1 MRLQRLGWSVAG
13 ILLFAGLA
21 LAADGPARLTAD
33 EAVAKLGRA
42 QYVFTAGRFAEAESV
57 ARDVALATDDPA
69 ALFGAID
76 VIALCRLSE
85 GDFDG
90 AAAAI
95 EGLKGSLAVPAI
107 QGHLDKWVTDIQAKR
122 TAHDQA
128 ISSLEAIVTAHL
140 GDETGADAA
149 YRIGETETFWARY
162 PQALAAFGRVV
173 SEFASSERALLARL
187 AMGDLQERAGRHAEA
202 DALYAEVIKRAP
214 NTLCAAQAVA
224 RTKAALVARGDAD
237 GAIRRM
243 NEIVNAH
250 PKTEAAARA
259 QFCLGEIHAVAGHT
273 IEAEAAFVCAA
284 REYPTSPVVREA
296 KDELAQMYYSL
307 VAATPGEQDLTA
319 ALESWRKAA
328 HVDPDPSRRAETL
341 YRVAAVCLNLAK
353 YDDARAAAEEILKDN
368 SPPYAKW
375 HDATRELI
383 ATTYY
388 REGKCAE
395 ALTRFQALLANC
407 YDTERQKALQTMVD
421 EIKRCIEQQ
430 RQEAASAK

>member
-13 ILLFAGLA
+13 VLLFAGLV
-21 LAADGPARLTAD
+21 LAADAPARLSTD
-33 EAVAKLGRA
+33 EAFAKLERA

-57 ARDVALATDDPA
+57 AREIALAADDPG
-69 ALFGAID
+69 ALSGAVD
-76 VIALCRLSE
+76 LIALCRLSE

-90 AAAAI
+90 ATKALEDPKASIANPTVQ
-95 EGLKGSLAVPAI
+95 AY
-107 QGHLDKWVTDIQAKR
+107 LDKRIADTQAKQA
-122 TAHDQA
+122 AHDQA
-128 ISSLEAIVTAHL
+128 ITSLEAIVTAHP

-173 SEFASSERALLARL
+173 SNYGSSSRALLARL

-202 DALYAEVIKRAP
+202 DALYAEVIERAP

-224 RTKAALVARGDAD
+224 RTKAALVARGDTA

-259 QFCLGEIHAVAGHT
+259 QFCIGEIHAVAGHT

-307 VAATPGEQDLTA
+307 VAATPGEQDLA
-319 ALESWRKAA
+319 SALESWRKAA
-328 HVDPDPSRRAETL
+328 HVDPDPVRRAETL
-341 YRVAAVCLNLAK
+341 YRIAIVCQQLAK
-353 YDDARAAAEEILKDN
+353 YDDARAAADEILKDS

-375 HDATRELI
+375 HEATRELV
-383 ATTYY
+383 ANAYY
-388 REGKCAE
+388 QEGKCAE

-407 YDTERQKALQTMVD
+407 YDSDRLKVLQRMVD
-421 EIKRCIEQQ
+421 ESKRCIAEQQ
-430 RQEAASAK
+430 AAATPSE

>member
-1 MRLQRLGWSVAG
+1 MRLQRLGWYMAG
-13 ILLFAGLA
+13 ILLFAGFV
-21 LAADGPARLTAD
+21 LAADGPARLTTD
-33 EAVAKLGRA
+33 EAAAKLERA

-57 ARDVALATDDPA
+57 ARDIALAADDPA
-69 ALFGAID
+69 ALSGAVD

-90 AAAAI
+90 ATKAL
-95 EGLKGSLAVPAI
+95 EDLKASIANPTVQAY
-107 QGHLDKWVTDIQAKR
+107 LDKRAADIQAKR
-122 TAHDQA
+122 SAHDQA
-128 ISSLEAIVTAHL
+128 IAALEAIVAAHP

-162 PQALAAFGRVV
+162 PQALTAFGRVV
-173 SEFASSERALLARL
+173 SEFSSSNRALLARL
-187 AMGDLQERAGRHAEA
+187 AMGDLQERAGRHTEA
-202 DALYAEVIKRAP
+202 DTLYAEVVKRAP

-224 RTKAALVARGDAD
+224 RTKAALVARGDAAT
-237 GAIRRM
+237 AIRRM

-259 QFCLGEIHAVAGHT
+259 QFCLGEIHAVAGET
-273 IEAEAAFVCAA
+273 IEAEAAFVAAA
-284 REYPTSPVVREA
+284 RECPTSLVVREA

-328 HVDPDPSRRAETL
+328 HVDPDPVRRVETL
-341 YRVAAVCLNLAK
+341 YRIAVVCLQLAK

-375 HDATRELI
+375 HDATRALV
-383 ATTYY
+383 ARTYY
-388 REGKCAE
+388 REGKYAE
-395 ALTRFQALLANC
+395 ALTRFEALLANC
-407 YDTERQKALQTMVD
+407 QDAQDKKALQIMVD

-430 RQEAASAK
+430 RQEATPAK

>member
-13 ILLFAGLA
+13 VLLFAGLV
-21 LAADGPARLTAD
+21 LAADAPARLSTD
-33 EAVAKLGRA
+33 EAFAKLERA

-57 ARDVALATDDPA
+57 ARDVALAADDPA
-69 ALFGAID
+69 ALSGAID

-95 EGLKGSLAVPAI
+95 EGLKGSLAGPTV
-107 QGHLDKWVTDIQAKR
+107 QGHLDKWITDIQAKR

-128 ISSLEAIVTAHL
+128 IASLEAVVTAHP

-149 YRIGETETFWARY
+149 YRIGQTEVFWARY

-173 SEFASSERALLARL
+173 NEFGASDRALLARL
-187 AMGDLQERAGRHAEA
+187 QMGDLQERAGRHAEA
-202 DALYAEVIKRAP
+202 EALYGEIITRAP

-224 RTKAALVARGDAD
+224 RMKAALVARGDAD

-243 NEIVNAH
+243 NDIVNAH

-259 QFCLGEIHAVAGHT
+259 QFCIGEIHTVAGHM

-284 REYPTSPVVREA
+284 RECPSSPVIREA
-296 KDELAQMYYSL
+296 KDELARMYYSL
-307 VAATPGEQDLTA
+307 VAATPEEEDLSS

-328 HVDPDPSRRAETL
+328 HVDPDPVRRCENL
-341 YRVAAVCLNLAK
+341 YRIAVVCSHLAR
-353 YDDARAAAEEILKDN
+353 YDDARAAAGEILKETD
-368 SPPYAKW
+368 PAYAKW
-375 HDATRELI
+375 HESTRELV
-383 ATTYY
+383 AVTYY
-388 REGKCAE
+388 REGRCAE
-395 ALTRFQALLANC
+395 ALARFQALLANC
-407 YDTERQKALQTMVD
+407 YDTERQKGLQAMVD
-421 EIKRCIEQQ
+421 EIKRCVEKQQ
-430 RQEAASAK
+430 REAAPAK